1 MVRRAKSFNLG
12 FFSLGS
18 IFGDCPTL
26 MATTASAT
34 ASSSL
39 DGSKKIFSPT
49 EMTRRVTGGLDFRF
63 WFCGCVRV
71 DDDDDPGMKG

>member
-1 MVRRAKSFNLG
+1 
-12 FFSLGS
+12 
-18 IFGDCPTL
+18 

-49 EMTRRVTGGLDFRF
+49 EMTRSVTGGLDLRF
-63 WFCGCVRV
+63 WFRGCDEV
-71 DDDDDPGMKG
+71 DDDTGMKG